1 MISCF
6 ISVFLKIISKSSKL
20 KCLYFPLRNGI
31 PYMKSD
37 IKAEVVNGR
46 PLIIEMYDM
55 FDNGTAMAISYMG
68 YKKVTQTT
76 PWIDLNFV

>member
-1 MISCF
+1 MILSF
-6 ISVFLKIISKSSKL
+6 FSFVLKTISKSSKL

-68 YKKVTQTT
+68 YKKVTQAT
-76 PWIDLNFV
+76 P

>member
-1 MISCF
+1 
-6 ISVFLKIISKSSKL
+6 
-20 KCLYFPLRNGI
+20 
-31 PYMKSD
+31 MKSD

-76 PWIDLNFV
+76 P